1 MRRYLHRDE
10 EEMETLRPGTP
21 SDAGLKEDYVSK
33 ALNVLED
40 GLRGGVYPGFTVLV
54 ARKGVVAIHRAD
66 GYAQLIPERRPM
78 GLNTV
83 FDLASLTKPVC
94 TATLTLKMV
103 EKGAL
108 TLETRVCEVLDG
120 WDEGWRSKVTIRHLL
135 THTSGLPAW
144 IPLYRKCRGKAEYLR
159 AINRVEKAYEPGS
172 KTVYSD
178 LGFMVLGFILEEA
191 SSSTLDTLSR
201 REIFKP
207 LGMTETCFNP
217 AGEVK
222 ARAAAT
228 EKCPWRGRVVVGEV
242 HDENAYAL
250 GGVAGHAGLFS
261 TAYDL
266 AVFCQTML
274 NMGVYGSVRLL
285 EEETVE
291 EATRT
296 WVRDADKGFGLGWMK
311 PLTWPLSESSYG
323 HTGFTGTSVWICPRL
338 ELFAVLLTNRIHP
351 SRRNPPCKRISS
363 VRTAFHRL
371 LAKSAE
377 G

>member
-10 EEMETLRPGTP
+10 GEMETLRPGTP

-33 ALNVLED
+33 ALSVLED

-103 EKGAL
+103 EKGVLA
-108 TLETRVCEVLDG
+108 LETRVCEVLDG

-178 LGFMVLGFILEEA
+178 LGVMVLGFILEEV

-217 AGEVK
+217 SGEVK

-250 GGVAGHAGLFS
+250 GVVAGHAGLFS
-261 TAYDL
+261 TVRA
-266 AVFCQTML
+266 
-274 NMGVYGSVRLL
+274 GHVYHSVRVSDSRFLGLCQPSVPACRFKGCNASECL
-285 EEETVE
+285 EPGNSDVE
-291 EATRT
+291 EGTLGHGSPSAQVESGNAPEKNAT
-296 WVRDADKGFGLGWMK
+296 K
-311 PLTWPLSESSYG
+311 
-323 HTGFTGTSVWICPRL
+323 
-338 ELFAVLLTNRIHP
+338 N
-351 SRRNPPCKRISS
+351 
-363 VRTAFHRL
+363 
-371 LAKSAE
+371 
-377 G
+377 